1 MQTQCKEIVCYCKDQ
16 GCLYQIL
23 GNSCLSRTIQTIKP
37 VHLKHASYAGVSLSL
52 KLACK
57 VFGLLLT
64 KSSHRFNSSK
74 NILPTHIYWLSCDQT
89 CYVRTT
95 SVGASVEWIVKSKA
109 TMGLDLIPV
118 WLSNIVWLKVTDY
131 ISKVR
136 DVFWR
141 WWDQYEGRI
150 FKILLVHLMCLKLL
164 NCLPQNLICCF
175 SNNRQNL
182 MWHVFLCVFWDFV
195 WKMWVNG
202 NL

>member
-1 MQTQCKEIVCYCKDQ
+1 M
-16 GCLYQIL
+16 
-23 GNSCLSRTIQTIKP
+23 
-37 VHLKHASYAGVSLSL
+37 
-52 KLACK
+52 
-57 VFGLLLT
+57 FGLLLT
-64 KSSHRFNSSK
+64 KSSCRFNSSK
-74 NILPTHIYWLSCDQT
+74 NILPTHISWLSCDQT
-89 CYVRTT
+89 CYVRAT

-182 MWHVFLCVFWDFV
+182 MRHVFCVCFGTLCEKCEWMGICNDQHCLDHAWCKHSCCNFLVDCECDKQTLPYDNAFWAYPIIPTFSER
-195 WKMWVNG
+195 
-202 NL
+202 LTTF